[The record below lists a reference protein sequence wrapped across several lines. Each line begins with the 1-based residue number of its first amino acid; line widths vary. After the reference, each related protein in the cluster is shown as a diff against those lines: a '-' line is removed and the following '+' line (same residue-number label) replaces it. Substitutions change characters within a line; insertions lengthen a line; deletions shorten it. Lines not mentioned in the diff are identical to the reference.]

1 MNVEP
6 AADNTPDQEPD
17 RLLQSSTAQWAVI
30 ATAGFLG
37 LATLF
42 VFSFRGGSISV
53 SNAETSLTVAVNPP
67 Q

>member
-6 AADNTPDQEPD
+6 AADNTPAQEPD
-17 RLLQSSTAQWAVI
+17 RLAQSSTAQLALV
-30 ATAGFLG
+30 ATTCVLG
-37 LATLF
+37 LAMVL